1 MDISSIPKATDPSD
15 RGMGSPSEGR
25 AATAEP
31 AGVRARDALRE
42 QSVFLEQAQESVGL
56 GYWVLDLEREVLLS
70 WSPEAHRIY
79 GTTPAEFDGK
89 METIWRLVH
98 PGDASRISDAFTT
111 ALEGGAPY
119 RIEHRIVRRDGTL
132 RWIMSAANI
141 QRDDTGMPKQAAGI
155 CQDITDRKRGEDE
168 IRAAADYNRSLIEA
182 SLNPMVTIGADG
194 RITDI
199 NGATEQITGLARAE
213 LLGTEFSDYFTEPDL
228 ARAGYEQA
236 FRDGSVRDYPLELRH
251 RDGHITAVLYNASVY
266 RDPSGRVLGVMAT
279 ARDVTEAKRMQAAL
293 RESEQRFRAVFDN
306 TPVGIGEVALSGEL
320 VRVNR
325 SFSQILGYTSD
336 EMLTM
341 RRLKDLLVSD
351 NIEADLA
358 AKQRLLSGEVDTYT
372 AERCFRRK
380 GGGVGAHRGLGAGE
394 QGPGG
399 VHLFG
404 LS

>member
-1 MDISSIPKATDPSD
+1 MDRSSIPKATDPSD

-199 NGATEQITGLARAE
+199 NDATEQITGLARAE

-266 RDPSGRVLGVMAT
+266 RDPEYSGSWPQPGTSRRPSACRRRCASPNSGSAPYSTTPRSASAGWRSAAT
-279 ARDVTEAKRMQAAL
+279 WFGSTAVSARFSATPPTRCSPCGGSRTSWFPTISRPISPPSNASCPARSTPIRRRDASGE
-293 RESEQRFRAVFDN
+293 RAV
-306 TPVGIGEVALSGEL
+306 A
-320 VRVNR
+320 
-325 SFSQILGYTSD
+325 
-336 EMLTM
+336 
-341 RRLKDLLVSD
+341 
-351 NIEADLA
+351 
-358 AKQRLLSGEVDTYT
+358 
-372 AERCFRRK
+372 
-380 GGGVGAHRGLGAGE
+380 
-394 QGPGG
+394 
-399 VHLFG
+399 
-404 LS
+404 